1 MMGREEMKR
10 SILQYLEENGSP
22 FEAEDDVLSWWQ
34 GLQGLTDS
42 LDDLTMAL
50 EELEARGAIERE
62 ELDGGLFVYRIVHE
76 G

>member
-1 MMGREEMKR
+1 MMEREEMKR
-10 SILQYLEENGSP
+10 SILQYLEDNGNPLES
-22 FEAEDDVLSWWQ
+22 EDDVLSWWQ

-50 EELEARGAIERE
+50 EELEANGAIEKE
-62 ELDGGLFVYRIVHE
+62 ELDEGLFVYRIVHE